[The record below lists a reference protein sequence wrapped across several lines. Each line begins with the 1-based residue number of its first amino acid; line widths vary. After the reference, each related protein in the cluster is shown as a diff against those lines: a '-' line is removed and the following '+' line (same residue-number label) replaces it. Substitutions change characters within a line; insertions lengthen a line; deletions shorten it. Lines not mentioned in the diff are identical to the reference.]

1 MISEPKTVPIPA
13 PEPATP
19 TVAAPAPM
27 NLAAESIS
35 RVAGEVWN
43 DLTCGRRATGVVFW
57 AAKHWLCEITA
68 LLNGRRTFEPL
79 ATMRGA
85 TRQADVTN
93 ILIQRII

>member
-1 MISEPKTVPIPA
+1 MLLGNRNVQRFCHS

-57 AAKHWLCEITA
+57 AAKVWLCVITA
-68 LLNGRRTFEPL
+68 LLNGRRTFDPL
-79 ATMRGA
+79 T
-85 TRQADVTN
+85 T
-93 ILIQRII
+93 